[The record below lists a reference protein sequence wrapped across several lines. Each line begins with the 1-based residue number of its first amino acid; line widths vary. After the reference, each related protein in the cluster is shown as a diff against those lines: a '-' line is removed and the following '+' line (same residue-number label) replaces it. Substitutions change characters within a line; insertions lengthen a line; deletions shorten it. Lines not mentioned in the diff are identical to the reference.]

1 MNTKALLLASWHSWY
16 SQDFR
21 HVGPRW
27 LQYVW
32 TFVFSAV
39 VAVAFAVLG
48 IAVNAGHIRS
58 LEALASELWSSYLQN
73 LVVSVFVS
81 YTIHLLLDLGGWLIG
96 VQRLRS
102 LPKHQRSLFFTLVPA
117 AGLIIG
123 WPIGMWLVF
132 GEFGK
137 FLPMH
142 RPSAWAGTI
151 TIVLLICG
159 AFFIYFRVKHR
170 ELDAE
175 RRATD
180 AQLKLL
186 QGQIEPHFLF
196 NTLANVLSLMEVDT
210 PRARAMLES
219 FVDYLRSSLGSLRQ
233 EDHTLGDELALV
245 GAYLHVVSIR
255 MDDRLR
261 YRIDVPDELRRAR
274 LPALTLQPLVEN
286 AIVHGLEPKMEGG
299 EVAIAAA
306 LLNGRLVI
314 TVQDDGLGL
323 PTDEHARRAPRQ
335 RTGST
340 GTACNNIRERL
351 LNRHGSE
358 ARLDIA
364 PAAPTGVRATLTLP
378 LDTP

>member
-32 TFVFSAV
+32 TFVFGAV
-39 VAVAFAVLG
+39 VAIVFTVLG
-48 IAVNAGHIRS
+48 VAVNAGRIRS
-58 LEALASELWSSYLQN
+58 LDVLASELWSSYLQN

-81 YTIHLLLDLGGWLIG
+81 YTIHLLLDLSGWLIG

-102 LPKHQRSLFFTLVPA
+102 LPKRLRSLFFTLVPA
-117 AGLIIG
+117 AGLVIG

-132 GEFGK
+132 GTFSE
-137 FLPMH
+137 FLPPH
-142 RPSAWAGTI
+142 RPSAWAGSFA
-151 TIVLLICG
+151 IVLLICG
-159 AFFIYFRVKHR
+159 AFFVYFGLKHR

-180 AQLKLL
+180 ARLRLL

-196 NTLANVLSLMEVDT
+196 NTLANVVSLMEVDT

-233 EDHTLGDELALV
+233 EGHTLGDELALV

-299 EVAIAAA
+299 EVTIAAA
-306 LLNGRLVI
+306 LQNGRLVI

>member
-32 TFVFSAV
+32 TFFFGAV
-39 VAVAFAVLG
+39 VAIVFAVLG

-299 EVAIAAA
+299 EVAIAAS
-306 LLNGRLVI
+306 LQNGRLVI

-323 PTDEHARRAPRQ
+323 PTDDHARRAPRQ